1 MKTIIKYV
9 VFSII
14 ILATSSPYTQEAESL
29 GQLKLEKR
37 QPDVSMTVTS
47 VNLGREESTITAEAD
62 MEAYGRVYATYQL
75 AYDHDRQGGTVHVE
89 GRGATNKGIMSGE
102 GNGYWDLVDGVITMR
117 FVAQI
122 ANGTVNLEISK
133 FTPRT
138 REMSLEIYKL
148 K

>member
-1 MKTIIKYV
+1 
-9 VFSII
+9 
-14 ILATSSPYTQEAESL
+14 
-29 GQLKLEKR
+29 
-37 QPDVSMTVTS
+37 
-47 VNLGREESTITAEAD
+47 
-62 MEAYGRVYATYQL
+62 METYGHVYGTFRL
-75 AYDHDRQGGTVHVE
+75 AYNQDRLGGAANVE
-89 GRGATNKGIMSGE
+89 GRGYSTEGMASGE

-122 ANGTVNLEISK
+122 ANGTVNLEIAK

>member
-75 AYDHDRQGGTVHVE
+75 AY
-89 GRGATNKGIMSGE
+89 I
-102 GNGYWDLVDGVITMR
+102 
-117 FVAQI
+117 
-122 ANGTVNLEISK
+122 
-133 FTPRT
+133 
-138 REMSLEIYKL
+138 
-148 K
+148 